1 MSRQYLKAKNRK
13 RWILSAAMGVSALK
27 GYQNMTKRDVAKMA
41 GVANGLIH
49 HYFGTMKGLRDEVM
63 REAIRLRHVQVL
75 SQGISTMDPMGID
88 APVDLKEQAGKW
100 VSS

>member
-1 MSRQYLKAKNRK
+1 MSRQYLKAKNRN

-49 HYFGTMKGLRDEVM
+49 HYFGTMKDLRVEVM
-63 REAIRLRHVQVL
+63 KEA
-75 SQGISTMDPMGID
+75 GIFPSVG
-88 APVDLKEQAGKW
+88 QARKNGWDKPLTEGQW
-100 VSS
+100 TVTKKKTRIKVTK